1 MTSKTMCALAAAALL
16 TGTAYGDSVRAYG
29 GRANVRPKARGDAL
43 DYRIELRDVRFP
55 TRVTAGEKSVIE
67 STWVNMSV
75 APKTKSAAL
84 TWSFLDKDGSV
95 AWCVTDNSFDFRSL
109 EPKLDGEERPQ
120 TILTPCRFPDAPAPL
135 KPGIYALAV
144 SVGSRIGTP
153 EIALPLD
160 GQIGATRRYRLGT
173 VTVVDRQTVESP
185 DTVETPVAGRAPSLL
200 PARRKFK
207 LAWSDEFDGDR
218 LDESI
223 WSYRTNFWGR
233 PAHWFAHPSDNT
245 VEVKDGLLHM
255 KVAKRPDGQFVSPQ
269 LQTGE
274 ILWDYPDNG
283 TTNKFWW
290 IGKREPAK
298 FQHRYGY
305 WECRCKLQRKPGWW
319 SAFWMQ
325 SENIGTTLDPAD
337 SGAEIDM
344 LESFKPG
351 IVWPHNVFACGY
363 GADQRRIQVGGD
375 WDEQLPNWEG
385 WHYFGVLWN
394 KDGYTFYVDG
404 KEDGRVAELISHR
417 PHFMYLTTECRNYRV
432 RRMTGKADPNLDDA
446 VAAGDEF
453 IVDYVRVWDE
463 VE

>member
-1 MTSKTMCALAAAALL
+1 MGVLLTAALALASAA
-16 TGTAYGDSVRAYG
+16 GDAGDLV
-29 GRANVRPKARGDAL
+29 GRAHRAR
-43 DYRIELRDVRFP
+43 R
-55 TRVTAGEKSVIE
+55 TA
-67 STWVNMSV
+67 
-75 APKTKSAAL
+75 
-84 TWSFLDKDGSV
+84 
-95 AWCVTDNSFDFRSL
+95 
-109 EPKLDGEERPQ
+109 
-120 TILTPCRFPDAPAPL
+120 
-135 KPGIYALAV
+135 
-144 SVGSRIGTP
+144 
-153 EIALPLD
+153 
-160 GQIGATRRYRLGT
+160 T
-173 VTVVDRQTVESP
+173 VTVVDRQTAESP

-305 WECRCKLQRKPGWW
+305 WECRCRLQRKPGWW

-363 GADQRRIQVGGD
+363 GADEKRIQVGGD
-375 WDEQLPNWEG
+375 WDVQLPNWEG

-394 KDGYTFYVDG
+394 KDGYVFYVDG

-453 IVDYVRVWDE
+453 IVDHVRVWDE